1 MEAIWNDKQLE
12 RPPNAVYRVER
23 QKFGKFNSMCK

>member
-12 RPPNAVYRVER
+12 RPPNAICHVEC
-23 QKFGKFNSMCK
+23 QKFGKFNSMYK